1 MNTPE
6 EGEHMK
12 TRKTIL
18 ASLAAMSLAGA
29 TFAQTTSQTERV
41 KGTPKAEVEK
51 KMTGEVVGVEGDWLF
66 AKMHPLGTYSLFRVQ
81 PGREFIIDGQTKHIG
96 ELKPGTVITGTVTT
110 KTTPV
115 TVRTTATL
123 NGTVRFAQGNFVVLR
138 LENGDL
144 KEYRVPD
151 SYRFVV
157 DGRPASVRQ
166 LRPGMNVTA
175 TKITEQPETM
185 ISTQTSI
192 TGTGPTK

>member
-1 MNTPE
+1 MNA
-6 EGEHMK
+6 
-12 TRKTIL
+12 RKTIL
-18 ASLAAMSLAGA
+18 ASLAVMSLAGA
-29 TFAQTTSQTERV
+29 ALAQAPSQTERV
-41 KGTPKAEVEK
+41 KGTPKSEVEK

-81 PGREFIIDGQTKHIG
+81 PGLEFVIDGQTKHIG
-96 ELKPGTVITGTVTT
+96 DLKPGTVVTGMVTT

-115 TVRTTATL
+115 TVRTTSTL
-123 NGTVRFAQGNFVVLR
+123 TGTVRFAQGNFVVLR

-151 SYRFVV
+151 SYQFVV

-175 TKITEQPETM
+175 QRIVEEPETV
-185 ISTQTSI
+185 ITTQTTI
-192 TGTGPTK
+192 TGTAPKTPTK